1 MPLKFVRQ
9 DITRMKVDAIVN
21 AANTR
26 LMNGGGV
33 CGAIFQA
40 AGPLALAAACAPLAP
55 CGVGQAVCTEG
66 FALPAKH
73 IIHTVG
79 PVWEG
84 GMVGEVEQLR
94 DCYANSL
101 KLAAQHGW
109 QSVAFPLIAS
119 GIFGYPKEQAM
130 QVAVTTIR
138 EFLQGHEML
147 VYLVFYDEKATL
159 IGMERFADVTRYID
173 DRYVQTHTFARGV
186 QTGDVREAAQAYSKA
201 LSQAPE
207 LLADSE
213 FSLEAPILPA
223 PGKESSVR
231 KGALRQRRIQ
241 DVVAQLEE
249 SFSECLLRLIDEK
262 GFTDVEAYKRANMD
276 RKLFSKIRGNRAY
289 SPKKATALAFAIAL
303 RLSIDETRD
312 LLQKAGFALSNS
324 SRFDLI
330 VAYCLENGILEIDAV
345 NELLF
350 EFKEPLL
357 GV

>member
-1 MPLKFVRQ
+1 MPLGFVRQ

-33 CGAIFQA
+33 CGAIFHA
-40 AGPLALAAACAPLAP
+40 AGALELASACAPLAP
-55 CGVGQAVCTEG
+55 CGVGQAVATDG
-66 FALPAKH
+66 FALPARH

-84 GMVGEVEQLR
+84 GIHGEEAQLR
-94 DCYANSL
+94 SCYANSL
-101 KLAAQHGW
+101 ALAVKNRW
-109 QSVAFPLIAS
+109 QSVAFPLISS
-119 GIFGYPKEQAM
+119 GVFGYPKEQAI
-130 QVAVTTIR
+130 QVAVSAIR
-138 EFLQGHEML
+138 EFLLRHELL
-147 VYLVFYDEKATL
+147 VYLVFFDEKATL
-159 IGMERFADVTRYID
+159 IGTNRYDAVTRYID
-173 DRYVQTHTFARGV
+173 DHYVKTHAIPRVAR
-186 QTGDVREAAQAYSKA
+186 QMDVREADTAYPTELSRDFKLSDVENFPMEA
-201 LSQAPE
+201 LRM
-207 LLADSE
+207 
-213 FSLEAPILPA
+213 PA
-223 PGKESSVR
+223 PVGEKPVR
-231 KGALRQRRIQ
+231 KGTLKQRSLQ

-249 SFSECLLRLIDEK
+249 SFSECLLRLIDAK
-262 GFTDVEAYKRANMD
+262 GMSDVEAYKRANVD

-303 RLSIDETRD
+303 RLSLDETRD

-330 VAYCLENGILEIDAV
+330 VSYCFENDILEIDAV

-350 EFKEPLL
+350 EFDEPLL